1 MQGNLYV
8 MQMRKWIYTLCLLT
22 AFHTAVGQDIHFSQ
36 ADLNP
41 LFVNPAFTGFFEGRA
56 RFSAIYR
63 NQWATVSN
71 PYQTLAATAEWG
83 FFRNRYNSSG
93 LNIGAMVS
101 ADKAGSLGYGIAQ
114 ADITLSFFKALSYN
128 NENFISA
135 GVTAGYGQRGFDPAN
150 AEMTDPDEVFD
161 QTSQTYYDIGAGLMW
176 SDQFTDDFG
185 LQLGIA
191 AYHLNRPNI
200 SYLKLDSTYLEPK
213 FNFYLNFSIRTS
225 STFTLQPTVILQFQ
239 HQYSEYLYG
248 LKAKYNISQRT
259 YFKNNV
265 FAGVFFRQMDAIVIT
280 AGLEYDNWIFGA
292 GYDVNISDLKPASHT
307 VGAVEIGLVYLIK
320 EKKRVKKV
328 KSIPCPTFT

>member
-1 MQGNLYV
+1 MAMSG
-8 MQMRKWIYTLCLLT
+8 I
-22 AFHTAVGQDIHFSQ
+22 AIGQDIHFSQ

-114 ADITLSFFKALSYN
+114 ADITLSFFKALSYS

-135 GVTAGYGQRGFDPAN
+135 GVTAGYGQRGFNPQN

-161 QTSQTYYDIGAGLMW
+161 ITNKAYLDMGAGIMW
-176 SDQFTDDFG
+176 SDQFTDQFG
-185 LQLGIA
+185 IQTGIA
-191 AYHLNRPNI
+191 AYHLNKPNI
-200 SYLKLDSTYLEPK
+200 SYLGLDDTYLEPK
-213 FNFYLNFSIRTS
+213 FNFYLNFSIATS
-225 STFTLQPTVILQFQ
+225 ERLTLQPTVLLQFQ
-239 HQYSEYLYG
+239 QQYSEFLYG
-248 LKAKYNISQRT
+248 LKARYDISNRA
-259 YFKNNV
+259 YFKNNL

-280 AGLEYDNWIFGA
+280 AGLEYDNWVFGA
-292 GYDVNISDLKPASHT
+292 GYDVNISGLKTASHT